1 MFRLYLVILI
11 SIACFWDVPSAYG
24 QKATEIFI
32 PIGQSPGLSGKYSI
46 IGKIDSVDYQTH
58 SMRVI
63 DSSGSYIVKVMEET
77 QIWLDK
83 SELKLTNVEG
93 TLEDCQEGRLIEV
106 RYKNAEKKEEMYAE
120 WIKVQITSQ

>member
-1 MFRLYLVILI
+1 LDI
-11 SIACFWDVPSAYG
+11 PSAYG

-58 SMRVI
+58 SMRVV